1 MKIGLVTFGLPP
13 EYNRKVEGARGESE
27 IEGLLDKTGHDLIRL
42 HIHTARE
49 LSDGVS
55 HLRTQGADCLIIV
68 LSHWTRI
75 ALIVNLVRSMGLAT
89 ALYARTTGGFNGVT
103 ALTAASAALREI
115 PHSRST
121 DFHARFK
128 EGMQEEIL
136 QWVEG
141 AAAYT
146 EMRKSRLMC
155 WGGGYGANM
164 PYTRSD
170 PDFLESRLV
179 AEVMTEQEVVLTDK
193 ADRILAEE
201 SAKTEA
207 FLNWLDAN
215 GLRIDYSETMCT
227 HESVRRQTALYLA
240 ARERLSELED
250 ENIRG
255 VSIKCHFELST
266 THWGCTACMLP
277 AFLPFP
283 EGPDGS
289 EIVIPVACEGDLNGL
304 VSLLMLHAVNPDV
317 PPLFGDFVEYN
328 KDFTLLRNCGAS
340 SVYWAGASNDPAESL
355 SKTRLLP
362 NMHGKS
368 GAAVHYET
376 PEIDTVTA
384 CRLFRL
390 HGNFHVIVA
399 AGRVLGEREDS
410 RYTDPWPHT
419 RIEFGVDSDLL
430 FQAYPCNHSSITRG
444 DFTRQIEWIC
454 RFAGIQCHV
463 MSSNEDAKSFLHDL
477 YSV

>member
-1 MKIGLVTFGLPP
+1 MKIGLITFGLPP
-13 EYNRKVEGARGESE
+13 EYNRKVEGTRSEAE
-27 IEGLLDKTGHDLIRL
+27 IEGLLDKTNHDLVRI

-49 LSDGVS
+49 LADGIS
-55 HLRTQGADCLIIV
+55 QLKAHGAECLIIV

-115 PHSRST
+115 AHSRST
-121 DFHARFK
+121 DFHARFRD
-128 EGMQEEIL
+128 GMQEEIL

-146 EMRKSRLMC
+146 VMRKSRLMC

-179 AEVMTEQEVVLTDK
+179 AEVMTEQEVVLTEK

-201 SAKTEA
+201 STKTET

-215 GLRIDYSETMCT
+215 GLRIDYNDTMCT
-227 HESVRRQTALYLA
+227 HDSVRRQTALYLA

-250 ENIRG
+250 ENISG

-283 EGPDGS
+283 EGPGGS
-289 EIVIPVACEGDLNGL
+289 EKVVPVACEGDLNGL

-328 KDFTLLRNCGAS
+328 KDYTLLRNCGAS

-355 SKTRLLP
+355 SRTRLLP

-390 HGNFHVIVA
+390 HGDFHVLAA

-419 RIEFGVDSDLL
+419 RIKFGVDSDLL

-454 RFAGIQCHV
+454 RLAGIQCHV
-463 MSSNEDAKSFLHDL
+463 MSSNEDANSFLRGLHKI
-477 YSV
+477 